1 MWNDSNSQKRT
12 PGRAAVL
19 SPTLAGILLLGA
31 CDAAPEA
38 IGPEPAPLALS
49 AHADGVTAH
58 ASGGGHFF
66 GQFFFGV
73 PVRFA
78 FTAIQRD
85 PATGDADGRYHFSS
99 TVNGQAIEIQGRI
112 TCMTVDPEN
121 PGRAWMG
128 GVITKN
134 ESEHPFY
141 TGPTSQVGRDSWF
154 RVVDY
159 GEGANASQ
167 PDRASLAFVEPTGGF
182 TSARDFCDAR
192 LWFPEDRITNPL
204 LSGNIQVGEP
214 PAR

>member
-1 MWNDSNSQKRT
+1 MWNDSISQRRT
-12 PGRAAVL
+12 VACTAVL
-19 SPTLAGILLLGA
+19 GPTLAGILLLGA
-31 CDAAPEA
+31 CDWAPEVV
-38 IGPEPAPLALS
+38 GPEPAPPSLS
-49 AHADGVTAH
+49 THADGVPAR

-73 PVRFA
+73 PVQFA

-85 PATGDADGRYHFSS
+85 PNTGEADGRYHFSS
-99 TVNGQAIEIQGRI
+99 TVNGQAIEVHGRI

-134 ESEHPFY
+134 ESEHPLY

-159 GEGANASQ
+159 GEGADASQ
-167 PDRASLAFVEPTGGF
+167 PDRASLVFVEPTGGF
-182 TSARDFCDAR
+182 TSARDFCAAR

-204 LSGNIQVGEP
+204 LSGNIQVLH
-214 PAR
+214 

>member
-1 MWNDSNSQKRT
+1 MWNDSISQRRSVA
-12 PGRAAVL
+12 RAAVL
-19 SPTLAGILLLGA
+19 APTLVVILLLAA
-31 CDAAPEA
+31 CDEAPEV
-38 IGPEPAPLALS
+38 IGPAPAPLALT
-49 AHADGVTAH
+49 AHASGATAR

-73 PVRFA
+73 PVQFA

-85 PATGDADGRYHFSS
+85 PATGAADGRYHFSS
-99 TVNGQAIEIQGRI
+99 TVDGLAIEIHGRI
-112 TCMTVDPEN
+112 TCMTVDPDN

-134 ESEHPFY
+134 ESAHPLY

-159 GEGANASQ
+159 GEGVNASQ
-167 PDRASLAFVEPTGGF
+167 ADRASLVFVEPTGGF
-182 TSARDFCDAR
+182 ASARAFCDAR

-204 LSGNIQVGEP
+204 LSGNIQVLH
-214 PAR
+214 

>member
-1 MWNDSNSQKRT
+1 MWNDSISQRT
-12 PGRAAVL
+12 LVRAAVL
-19 SPTLAGILLLGA
+19 GPTLTGILLLGA
-31 CDAAPEA
+31 CDAAPEV

-49 AHADGVTAH
+49 AHANGVTAR

-73 PVRFA
+73 PVQFA

-85 PATGDADGRYHFSS
+85 PITGDADGRYHFSS
-99 TVNGQAIEIQGRI
+99 IVNGLAIAIHGRI

-134 ESEHPFY
+134 ESEHPLY

-159 GEGANASQ
+159 GEGASASQ
-167 PDRASLAFVEPTGGF
+167 PDRASFVFVEPTGGF
-182 TSARDFCDAR
+182 ASAQDFCDSK
-192 LWFPEDRITNPL
+192 LWFPGDRITNPL
-204 LSGNIQVGEP
+204 LSGNIQVLH
-214 PAR
+214 